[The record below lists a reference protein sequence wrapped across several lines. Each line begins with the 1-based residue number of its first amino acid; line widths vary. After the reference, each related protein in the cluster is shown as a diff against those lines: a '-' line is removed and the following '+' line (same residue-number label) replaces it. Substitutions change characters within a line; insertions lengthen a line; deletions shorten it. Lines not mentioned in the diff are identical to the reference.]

1 MLSHFN
7 DHSLF
12 IRAFEKSPI
21 GMALLSCNGSFLKA
35 NPSLCRMLG
44 YSESELINF
53 GISFDTH
60 PEDLETTQKLWRKLE
75 QGEMD
80 GFQIEK
86 RYSHKSGTIMW
97 GLLNVTVE
105 RNLQGI
111 DGNDLFIAQ
120 VIDITEQKKKEE
132 EFKKIEE
139 LHNLIAEHS
148 QDVILRLT
156 PDGMIVF
163 VSPAIIKQLG
173 YEPEELIGKYA
184 YEYWHPDDLNNAWLR
199 KGNSDQSDSRITV
212 YRIRHKNGHYIWQE
226 AHSKKIR
233 NTAGDIQHVISMGR
247 DITERIHSEELIRR
261 SEKLS
266 LVGELAAGIAHEIRN
281 PLTSLRGF
289 MQLYVKEDINGTKK
303 IRNDVMISEIDRI
316 NEIVSELL
324 VLAKP
329 SNERYELRDVAQLLN
344 HVTRLFEGQANLFNV
359 QIKKELEANLPF
371 IQCQS
376 SINQVFINIIK
387 NAIESMP
394 KGGELII
401 QARQMNDKLHIRI
414 NDTGHGIR
422 QEEMTKIGNPFYT
435 TKETGTGLGLMVSMR
450 IIQNHKGTIGI
461 ESEVGKGTM
470 VEVILPIVNSRIL

>member
-1 MLSHFN
+1 MFSNFN

-12 IRAFEKSPI
+12 LRAFEKSPI
-21 GMALLSCNGSFLKA
+21 GMALLSFDGSFLKA
-35 NPSLCRMLG
+35 NSSLCKMLG
-44 YSESELINF
+44 YNERELINLGVSF
-53 GISFDTH
+53 GTH
-60 PEDLETTQKLWRKLE
+60 PEDLEADLELWRKFV

-80 GFQIEK
+80 GYQIEK
-86 RYSHKSGTIMW
+86 RYIHKSGTIIW
-97 GLLNVTVE
+97 GHLSVTVE

-111 DGNDLFIAQ
+111 NGNDIFISQ
-120 VIDITEQKKKEE
+120 IVDITEQKTKEE
-132 EFKKIEE
+132 EYKKIEE
-139 LHNLIAEHS
+139 LHKLISEHS

-156 PDGMIVF
+156 PDGIISYI
-163 VSPAIIKQLG
+163 SPASRNQLG
-173 YEPEELIGKYA
+173 YEPDELIGKHA
-184 YEYWHPDDLNNAWLR
+184 YDYWHPEDLNGGWLR
-199 KGNSDQSDSRITV
+199 NGNSNNAESRIFI
-212 YRIRHKNGHYIWQE
+212 YRLRHKNGHYIWQE

-247 DITERIHSEELIRR
+247 DITERVHSEELIRR

-289 MQLYVKEDINGTKK
+289 MQMYLKEDMDGSKK
-303 IRNDVMISEIDRI
+303 LRNDVMISEIDRI

-329 SNERYELRDVAQLLN
+329 SNEVYELRDVVHILT
-344 HVTRLFEGQANLFNV
+344 HVTRLFEGQANLYNV
-359 QIKKELEANLPF
+359 LIKKELDANLPF

-376 SINQVFINIIK
+376 SINQVFINVLK

-394 KGGELII
+394 QGGEVIV
-401 QARQMNDKLHIRI
+401 QAKHMNDKIIIRI
-414 NDTGHGIR
+414 NDTGFGIP
-422 QEEMTKIGNPFYT
+422 QDEITKIGNPFFT

-450 IIQNHKGTIGI
+450 IIQNHKGTMRI

-470 VEVILPIVNSRIL
+470 VEVVLPIVK